1 MPVFSKQA
9 VGDRA
14 ALRHRQGSRGFDS
27 SKHQLRRAGMRCEGA
42 CHPNCP
48 QVLPVPYPVLSVLSC
63 PPTVA
68 IYSIWFYD
76 KNDCQRI
83 AQLMTRVVKQEALQA
98 QQAPADSSA
107 ASRTN
112 GCVDDRP
119 VDILELLSKA
129 KEEYQRGLVSESD
142 ASTNAQM
149 EQNKEPLKPTTAT
162 MERGSAALQHDKN
175 SHSGLKQITVEELF
189 GSSLPKDPAPV
200 TFPSETLEKGNPEGL
215 HLSQN
220 FVPSLPHDAALVPH
234 LNTDPRGDH
243 TLAKHNR
250 LLAPGPASLSDTTGV
265 PGYNL
270 RPSPVFHTRGPG
282 SSSPL
287 LVTPRGSDP
296 AVSSVRSTQCP
307 PGSATY
313 LPQDLLSQMK
323 MDRLP
328 TSALSKP
335 GLTPSILP
343 AGPQL
348 ATPECFREPIL
359 KPAAYSGSLPAP
371 VQVVSMKA
379 GSAASAVESS
389 VLLSPSV
396 FQNSVAKTQEL
407 ERKPAAPSPSS
418 SSLLATEL
426 PTPLSRHQ
434 LQDTLIHLI
443 KTQDSNACASI
454 GASDKQPQ
462 QQRTNIVFAHFL
474 HFSRRSFMEDYHKPD
489 QQTLQ
494 ALRNIANRLR
504 ISSIKATTAAG
515 SGHPTSCCS
524 VAEIM
529 SVLFFHTMR
538 YRPEDP
544 RNPNND
550 RFVLSKG
557 HAAPVLYAVWAETG
571 YLKESDLLNL
581 RKIDSTL
588 EGHPVPCPTNK
599 QGLSLQKQQ
608 FVDVATGS
616 LGQGLG
622 AACGMAYTGKYFDKA
637 SYRVYCLLG
646 DGELSEGAVWESMA
660 FASYYQLDNL
670 VAILDINR
678 LGQSDPAPLQH
689 HMEKYQRRCE
699 AFGWNAIIVDG
710 HSVEELCKVL
720 GQPRHQPTAIIAK
733 TVKGK
738 GIPAAED
745 KMGWHGKPLP
755 KDMADSVLKELN
767 SRILNNNKRLYPP
780 TPMDDAPPVSVRNIR
795 MPSAPNYKPGEKIA
809 TRKAYGL
816 ALAKLGRYNE
826 RVVAL
831 DGDTKNS
838 TFCEIFRN
846 EHPNRYV
853 ECYIAEQ
860 NMVSV
865 AVGCAARD
873 RNIVFASTFATFFT
887 RAFDQLRMAA
897 ISESNIN
904 LCGSHCGVS
913 IGEDGPSQ
921 MGLEDIAMFRAIP
934 TATVFYPSDGVSTE
948 KAVELAANTKGICF
962 IRTSRPENA
971 IIYNCNEDF
980 HVGQA
985 KVVYKSN
992 DDQITVIGAGVT
1004 LHEAVAAAEQLKKE
1018 RINIRVI
1025 DPFTIKPLDAKTIID
1040 NAKATRGRIITVE
1053 DHYYEGGLGEAVCSS
1068 VVNEPGFSV
1077 HRLAVAHVPRSG
1089 KPAEL
1094 LKIFGIDKDAI
1105 IQAVKKMMGSSAN
1118 AK

>member
-1 MPVFSKQA
+1 MEAISKA
-9 VGDRA
+9 GHHMSLA
-14 ALRHRQGSRGFDS
+14 ALQQHDPYINEIVDVTGQVALYTFNAKANEWEKTDIEGTLFVYTRSASPYHGFTIMNRLSMENLVEPINKDLEF
-27 SKHQLRRAGMRCEGA
+27 QLQDPFLLYRNAS
-42 CHPNCP
+42 
-48 QVLPVPYPVLSVLSC
+48 L
-63 PPTVA
+63 A

-250 LLAPGPASLSDTTGV
+250 LLAPGPTSLSDTTGV

-313 LPQDLLSQMK
+313 LPQDLLSQLK

-443 KTQDSNACASI
+443 KNDS
-454 GASDKQPQ
+454 
-462 QQRTNIVFAHFL
+462 RFL
-474 HFSRRSFMEDYHKPD
+474 
-489 QQTLQ
+489 
-494 ALRNIANRLR
+494 
-504 ISSIKATTAAG
+504 
-515 SGHPTSCCS
+515 
-524 VAEIM
+524 
-529 SVLFFHTMR
+529 
-538 YRPEDP
+538 
-544 RNPNND
+544 
-550 RFVLSKG
+550 
-557 HAAPVLYAVWAETG
+557 
-571 YLKESDLLNL
+571 
-581 RKIDSTL
+581 ST
-588 EGHPVPCPTNK
+588 
-599 QGLSLQKQQ
+599 
-608 FVDVATGS
+608 
-616 LGQGLG
+616 
-622 AACGMAYTGKYFDKA
+622 
-637 SYRVYCLLG
+637 
-646 DGELSEGAVWESMA
+646 
-660 FASYYQLDNL
+660 
-670 VAILDINR
+670 I
-678 LGQSDPAPLQH
+678 
-689 HMEKYQRRCE
+689 
-699 AFGWNAIIVDG
+699 
-710 HSVEELCKVL
+710 
-720 GQPRHQPTAIIAK
+720 
-733 TVKGK
+733 
-738 GIPAAED
+738 
-745 KMGWHGKPLP
+745 
-755 KDMADSVLKELN
+755 
-767 SRILNNNKRLYPP
+767 
-780 TPMDDAPPVSVRNIR
+780 
-795 MPSAPNYKPGEKIA
+795 
-809 TRKAYGL
+809 
-816 ALAKLGRYNE
+816 
-826 RVVAL
+826 
-831 DGDTKNS
+831 
-838 TFCEIFRN
+838 
-846 EHPNRYV
+846 
-853 ECYIAEQ
+853 
-860 NMVSV
+860 
-865 AVGCAARD
+865 
-873 RNIVFASTFATFFT
+873 
-887 RAFDQLRMAA
+887 
-897 ISESNIN
+897 
-904 LCGSHCGVS
+904 
-913 IGEDGPSQ
+913 
-921 MGLEDIAMFRAIP
+921 
-934 TATVFYPSDGVSTE
+934 
-948 KAVELAANTKGICF
+948 
-962 IRTSRPENA
+962 
-971 IIYNCNEDF
+971 
-980 HVGQA
+980 
-985 KVVYKSN
+985 
-992 DDQITVIGAGVT
+992 
-1004 LHEAVAAAEQLKKE
+1004 HEAYLQS
-1018 RINIRVI
+1018 I
-1025 DPFTIKPLDAKTIID
+1025 
-1040 NAKATRGRIITVE
+1040 
-1053 DHYYEGGLGEAVCSS
+1053 S
-1068 VVNEPGFSV
+1068 
-1077 HRLAVAHVPRSG
+1077 
-1089 KPAEL
+1089 
-1094 LKIFGIDKDAI
+1094 KDLSN
-1105 IQAVKKMMGSSAN
+1105 VKL
-1118 AK
+1118 